1 MGMRTSIAAMA
12 LLAGSLA
19 SCVAVDNSGAMSAPV
34 DARTFAAAVSDP
46 LRPAAD
52 TARDANRLPAETV
65 AFSGV
70 RPGSVVAELAPGG
83 GYFTRVLARAV
94 GPAGH
99 VYALVSP
106 AQAQRPGG
114 LDAINALAAQY
125 ENVTVL
131 PVDYAAMALPR
142 PADVVWTTENWHDF
156 SNAGTTAGIARSAF
170 AALKPGGVFYVQDHS
185 APGTGTSATQTLH
198 RIDPAAAIQVI
209 TAAGF
214 VLDAQSS
221 HLANPEDDHT
231 AAVRDGAI
239 QGRTDKFALRFR
251 KPG

>member
-1 MGMRTSIAAMA
+1 MRVSIAALA
-12 LLAGSLA
+12 LASAALTGCVSVNNGGAGSV
-19 SCVAVDNSGAMSAPV
+19 VA
-34 DARTFAAAVSDP
+34 DAAVAAAVADP
-46 LRPAAD
+46 LRPEAD
-52 TARDANRLPAETV
+52 RARDANRKPAETV
-65 AFSGV
+65 AFASV
-70 RPGSVVAELAPGG
+70 RRGSIVAELAPGG
-83 GYFTRVLARAV
+83 GYFTRVIARTV
-94 GPAGH
+94 GPSGH

-106 AQAQRPGG
+106 QQAQRPGG

-125 ENVTVL
+125 GNVTVTQT
-131 PVDYAAMALPR
+131 DYTAISLPR

-156 SNAGTTAGIARSAF
+156 SNGGTTAGIARAAF
-170 AALKPGGVFYVQDHS
+170 AALKPGGVFYIQDHS

-198 RIDPAAAIQVI
+198 RIDPAAVIQVA

-214 VLDAQSS
+214 VLDAQSD

-231 AAVRDGAI
+231 AAVRDGSV